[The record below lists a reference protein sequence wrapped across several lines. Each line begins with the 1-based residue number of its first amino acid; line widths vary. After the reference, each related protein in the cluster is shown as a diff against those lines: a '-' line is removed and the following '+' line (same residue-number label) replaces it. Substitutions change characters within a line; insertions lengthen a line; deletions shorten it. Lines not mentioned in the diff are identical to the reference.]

1 MNILIFFNV
10 VMITILITCL
20 YELWRIYPYYKKA
33 MKEKKELIILR
44 EKEKKSMNVYQVVME
59 SEVNNEIT
67 DIVEYVQARD
77 FKTVSDVMVKRAEEV
92 GYTLNSIKY
101 VTIVETLS

>member
-1 MNILIFFNV
+1 
-10 VMITILITCL
+10 
-20 YELWRIYPYYKKA
+20 
-33 MKEKKELIILR
+33 
-44 EKEKKSMNVYQVVME
+44 ME

-101 VTIVETLS
+101 VLTIVETLS